1 MGEDEREDEDED
13 EDEDEGENEEN
24 EEQSNT
30 AVTMD
35 ATTKSRRAAIH
46 ITDNV
51 AAHEQRLVSQL
62 LLSPPPPRRSPLAY
76 TRRFQSSAYETG
88 TAARWLARLGALQI
102 HSFGPNANSAIKVHN
117 TMHSNQ
123 IPRRRDAAKPVA
135 LALRKSKQRE

>member
-13 EDEDEGENEEN
+13 EDEAEGENGDENEDEN

-62 LLSPPPPRRSPLAY
+62 LLSPPPPSIPSRLHAPL
-76 TRRFQSSAYETG
+76 
-88 TAARWLARLGALQI
+88 
-102 HSFGPNANSAIKVHN
+102 
-117 TMHSNQ
+117 
-123 IPRRRDAAKPVA
+123 PV
-135 LALRKSKQRE
+135 LRI